1 MTKVLI
7 VDDEPALV
15 TLMSYNLQKNEFDV
29 LTAVNGIDAEQ
40 LIENVSDI
48 DIVLL
53 DVMLPGKSGIE
64 LTKELRGR
72 GNHIPIIL
80 VTALDEE
87 IDKILGLEIG
97 ADDYITKPFS
107 PREVIA
113 RIRAVLRRFELEP
126 VKKSNQ
132 SNPQMNHIKQ
142 IGHITIDYDKLA
154 VQRDGALVK
163 LTPKE
168 YELLVYLIER
178 ADRVLARENIL
189 DGVWDF
195 KETGP
200 DTRMVDMHISHLRE
214 KLELDPKH
222 PMMLQT
228 VRGFGYRFNTK
239 VDE

>member
-7 VDDEPALV
+7 VDDEPSLV

-29 LTAVNGIDAEQ
+29 LTATNGPDAQ
-40 LIENVSDI
+40 KMIETTPDL

-53 DVMLPGKSGIE
+53 DVMLPIKSGIDV
-64 LTKELRGR
+64 TKELRGK
-72 GNHIPIIL
+72 GNQIPIIL

-113 RIRAVLRRFELEP
+113 RIRAVLRRFD
-126 VKKSNQ
+126 KS
-132 SNPQMNHIKQ
+132 SNVVENTDRSDNITR
-142 IGHITIDYDKLA
+142 IGSITIDYDKLV
-154 VQRDGALVK
+154 VQKNGVLVK

-168 YELLVYLIER
+168 YELLVYLVAR
-178 ADRVLARENIL
+178 SNRVLARENIL

-200 DTRMVDMHISHLRE
+200 DTRMVDMHISHLRD
-214 KLELDPKH
+214 KLEIDPKH
-222 PMMLQT
+222 PVMLQT
-228 VRGFGYRFNTK
+228 VRGFGYRFNTNGLG
-239 VDE
+239 DE

>member
-7 VDDEPALV
+7 VDDEPSLV

-29 LTAVNGIDAEQ
+29 LTATNGPDAQ
-40 LIENVSDI
+40 KMIETTPDL

-53 DVMLPGKSGIE
+53 DVMLPIKSGIDV
-64 LTKELRGR
+64 TKELRGK
-72 GNHIPIIL
+72 GNQIPIIL

-113 RIRAVLRRFELEP
+113 RIRAVLRRFD
-126 VKKSNQ
+126 KS
-132 SNPQMNHIKQ
+132 SNVVESTDSSDNITR
-142 IGHITIDYDKLA
+142 IGSITIDYDKLV
-154 VQRDGALVK
+154 VQKNGVLVK

-168 YELLVYLIER
+168 YELLVYLVAR
-178 ADRVLARENIL
+178 SNRVLARENIL

-200 DTRMVDMHISHLRE
+200 DTRMVDMHISHLRD
-214 KLELDPKH
+214 KLEIDPKH
-222 PMMLQT
+222 PVMLQT
-228 VRGFGYRFNTK
+228 VRGFGYRFNTNGLG
-239 VDE
+239 DE